1 MQAVNLD
8 YHFPVQPDETD
19 SSFRQRVRGVRP
31 STMSMQPG
39 ERHASRLV
47 GEVESLGVAFREQMG
62 ARCCPLCLAEKSYW
76 RAEWEVRAVRACL
89 LHGCYLASH
98 CSACGR
104 MLTWHRRNGRFNC
117 LCGMPLFCCR
127 PLAASAEALAVTRF
141 VLGEQQAVR
150 ELATLDLEGRC
161 RLVRMLGMARRSIQG
176 VVQSGSGSVGL
187 QWEAIADAAGTVLGT
202 GIDPVEFLF
211 CQFATALDPDGGETH
226 RAVASELFR
235 IIESEVSTR
244 LAQRV
249 RHWSA
254 YPDGFDH
261 DDRVYLC
268 WVPHIFCSYPIVNA
282 KFLSRHLAI
291 PSEQAC
297 YKATRVPLSQVL
309 DVRSRCIERLS
320 IPALRERWGLPAVQ
334 VAKLLRAYGVRR
346 LWGPPSFSA
355 ADVEHLQN
363 QFQRHEGDVHPQYH
377 TYDEA
382 RAQGA
387 SVAHLDQLL
396 CSDGARSSADVVI
409 WRCSGRCQFLVA
421 RAAIMAVVAARKQ
434 VRVERFAVVRSKKK
448 GRPVT

>member
-1 MQAVNLD
+1 MQAVNLVYD
-8 YHFPVQPDETD
+8 FPVQPDETG
-19 SSFRQRVRGVRP
+19 SSFRQRVRGVR
-31 STMSMQPG
+31 SSAISMLPG
-39 ERHASRLV
+39 ERHASDLV

-62 ARCCPLCLAEKSYW
+62 AQCCPLCLAEKSYW
-76 RAEWEVRAVRACL
+76 RAEWEIRAVRACL
-89 LHGCYLASH
+89 LHHCYLTSH

-104 MLTWHRRNGRFNC
+104 LLDWHRRNGRFNC

-141 VLGEQQAVR
+141 VLAEEQTVR
-150 ELATLDLEGRC
+150 DLATLDLEGRC
-161 RLVRMLGMARRSIQG
+161 RLVRMLGMARRSMQG
-176 VVQSGSGSVGL
+176 IVQSGIGLVGI
-187 QWEAIADAAGTVLGT
+187 QWAAIADAAGAVLGT
-202 GIDPVEFLF
+202 GIDPAEFLF

-235 IIESEVSTR
+235 VIESEASTR

-254 YPDGFDH
+254 YPEGFDH
-261 DDRVYLC
+261 DSQVYLC
-268 WVPHIFCSYPIVNA
+268 WVPHILCSYPIVHA
-282 KFLSRHLAI
+282 KFLRQHLAI

-297 YKATRVPLSQVL
+297 SKATRVPLSRVL
-309 DVRSRCIERLS
+309 DVRVRCVDRLS

-355 ADVEHLQN
+355 SDVEHLQ
-363 QFQRHEGDVHPQYH
+363 QRFRQHEGADRLQYW
-377 TYDEA
+377 TYEEA

-396 CSDGARSSADVVI
+396 CSDTARSCGDVAI
-409 WRCSGRCQFLVA
+409 WSCAGRRQFLVA
-421 RAAIMAVVAARKQ
+421 RGAIMAVVGARRQ
-434 VRVERFAVVRSKKK
+434 ERVERFAVVRSKRK
-448 GRPVT
+448 GRPVA